1 MPISTVI
8 SMNPI
13 TQTYIK
19 LLILLGFLFAAYA
32 PILPELYH
40 NWMND
45 PNNSHGILVPLIS
58 LYFVWIKRRELK
70 NALRTVTSNTGT
82 PLHNSGSQKPTASK
96 YLTSRSMGLLI
107 TIFGLILYIIS
118 FLGAVAV
125 SARLSL
131 VIVLIGLIIFNLG
144 INIFNI
150 LIFPLF
156 LLFFMVPVPTSI
168 VSLFSVPL
176 QLFVSKVSAF
186 IIQLLSIPAYREGNM
201 LYFAST
207 QLEVAEACSGIRS
220 IFAYLMLG
228 TIFAYLIKRD
238 CTKRWIL
245 LVSTIPLAIFV
256 NMVRVTGTGILAHFF
271 GGQVA
276 LGFLHE
282 FSGMAIFIFGFVL
295 LFIEYRLLDR
305 SSHSK

>member
-1 MPISTVI
+1 
-8 SMNPI
+8 MNPT

-19 LLILLGFLFAAYA
+19 LLILLGFLLAAYA

-58 LYFVWIKRRELK
+58 LYFAWIKRYELRD
-70 NALRTVTSNTGT
+70 ALRKTTDNVLT
-82 PLHNSGSQKPTASK
+82 PLHNFRPERVTANRHF
-96 YLTSRSMGLLI
+96 LTSRSMGLLI
-107 TIFGLILYIIS
+107 TIFGIMLYITS
-118 FLGAVAV
+118 LLGAVAV

-131 VIVLIGLIIFNLG
+131 VIVLVGLIIFNLG

-156 LLFFMVPVPTSI
+156 LLFFMVPVPTSF

-176 QLFVSKVSAF
+176 QLFVSKVSTF

-238 CTKRWIL
+238 WTKRWIL
-245 LVSTIPLAIFV
+245 LVSTIPMAIFV
-256 NMVRVTGTGILAHFF
+256 NMIRVTGTGILAHFF

>member
-1 MPISTVI
+1 L
-8 SMNPI
+8 
-13 TQTYIK
+13 TQIYIK
-19 LLILLGFLFAAYA
+19 LLILLGFLLAVYA
-32 PILPELYH
+32 PVFPELYH

-58 LYFVWIKRRELK
+58 LYFAWIKRRELK
-70 NALRTVTSNTGT
+70 NALRTVTSNPGT
-82 PLHNSGSQKPTASK
+82 LSHNPRAQEPAANKHF
-96 YLTSRSMGLLI
+96 LTSCSMGLLI

-176 QLFVSKVSAF
+176 QLFVTKVSTF
-186 IIQLLSIPAYREGNM
+186 IIQLLSIPAYREGNI
-201 LYFAST
+201 LYFASA

-220 IFAYLMLG
+220 IMAYLMLG

-238 CTKRWIL
+238 WTKRWIL
-245 LVSTIPLAIFV
+245 LISTIPLAIFV

-305 SSHSK
+305 RSH

>member
-1 MPISTVI
+1 MKA
-8 SMNPI
+8 I

-19 LLILLGFLFAAYA
+19 LLILLGFLLAAYA
-32 PILPELYH
+32 PVFPELYH

-70 NALRTVTSNTGT
+70 DVLCKSISSTGT
-82 PLHNSGSQKPTASK
+82 GSYDLQSGQSV
-96 YLTSRSMGLLI
+96 LNNHFFTSRCMGLQI

-176 QLFVSKVSAF
+176 QLFVTKVSTF

-238 CTKRWIL
+238 WTKRWIL

>member
-1 MPISTVI
+1 MNLT
-8 SMNPI
+8 NPI

-19 LLILLGFLFAAYA
+19 LLILLGFLLAAYA

-40 NWMND
+40 NCMND

-58 LYFVWIKRRELK
+58 LYFAWIKRRELK

-82 PLHNSGSQKPTASK
+82 PSHALRSKQPSASK
-96 YLTSRSMGLLI
+96 HRTFRGMGLLI
-107 TIFGLILYIIS
+107 TIFGLMLYIIS
-118 FLGAVAV
+118 FSGAIAV
-125 SARLSL
+125 TARMSL

-144 INIFNI
+144 IDIFNI

-176 QLFVSKVSAF
+176 QLFVTKVSTF
-186 IIQLLSIPAYREGNM
+186 IIQLLSIPAYREGNI
-201 LYFAST
+201 LYFVST

-220 IFAYLMLG
+220 IMAYLMLG
-228 TIFAYLIKRD
+228 TMFAYLIKRD
-238 CTKRWIL
+238 WTKRCIL

-282 FSGMAIFIFGFVL
+282 FSGIAIFIFGFVL

-305 SSHSK
+305 RSHSK